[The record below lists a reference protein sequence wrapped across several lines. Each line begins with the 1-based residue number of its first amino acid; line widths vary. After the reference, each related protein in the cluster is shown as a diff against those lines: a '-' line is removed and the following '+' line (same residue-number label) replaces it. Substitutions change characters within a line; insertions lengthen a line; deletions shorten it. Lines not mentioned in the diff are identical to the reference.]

1 MDWLSNFIENAKIF
15 ISSIGSVLPPGMGVA
30 LGVLIV
36 SLIALAV
43 KRIFF

>member
-1 MDWLSNFIENAKIF
+1 MQWLSDFVENAKIF
-15 ISSIGSVLPPGMGVA
+15 ISSIGAVLPPGMGVA
-30 LGVLIV
+30 LSILIV

>member
-1 MDWLSNFIENAKIF
+1 MEWLSNFIENSKIF
-15 ISSIGSVLPPGMGVA
+15 ISSIGDVLPPGMGVA